1 MFRNLVEVYA
11 NILHLRFTD
20 AFAKLPAATLQNIS
34 PSSFAARLWATFLY
48 TGGRLFLNI
57 FLPVRNPENIRGK
70 IWLYV
75 VSKNNYE
82 SLHFLKEKY
91 PEAVFIAGQNKEIGI
106 YNKKVNRLSTRF
118 KFLYYYKFLPLLWG
132 LYRLKGKRALRFF
145 DLIFVATGYY
155 ELSLRYLQK
164 YKPAAIIFA
173 NDHNTDPRA
182 LLLAAKALNIPTVY
196 IQHASVSTSFPPLQF
211 DLSLLEGQDAW
222 DKYRQCG
229 PISGE
234 IKLIGM
240 PKADIFLAQKNLR
253 TTIHRIGIAAN
264 IIDETEPIR
273 NLLSTLTREFPDM
286 IFTLRPHPG
295 DKRNFGFVKEF
306 GPNVRFSESKTE
318 SAFTLLKQQDALI
331 AADSSIHLE
340 ATMLN
345 ILCFYYRFN
354 TTEFIPDYYGYV
366 QHGLIEQAKD
376 LNHLIRL
383 LQEFRS
389 RRPQVYERARYYNAV
404 LGTQYEGKS
413 HELAVKYITEFLSR
427 NQTRKALTVT

>member
-1 MFRNLVEVYA
+1 MFRKLVKVYA

-20 AFAKLPAATLQNIS
+20 AFTKLPPATLKSIS
-34 PSSFAARLWATFLY
+34 PNSVLGRVRLILLY

-57 FLPVRNPENIRGK
+57 FLPVRNPENIKGK

-82 SLHFLKEKY
+82 SLLFLKAKL
-91 PEAVFIAGQNKEIGI
+91 PNSVFVAGQNKEIGI
-106 YNKKVNRLSTRF
+106 YNHQVNRLSTRF

-145 DLIFVATGYY
+145 DLIYVATGYY
-155 ELSLRYLQK
+155 ELSIRYLQK

-182 LLLAAKALNIPTVY
+182 LLLAANKLNIPTVY

-211 DLSLLEGQDAW
+211 SLSLLEGQDALN
-222 DKYRQCG
+222 KYQQCG
-229 PISGE
+229 PVAGE
-234 IKLIGM
+234 VKLIGM
-240 PKADIFLAQKNLR
+240 PKADKYLKEKNLS
-253 TTIHRIGIAAN
+253 TTIRRVGIAAN
-264 IIDETEPIR
+264 IIDETAPIR
-273 NLLSTLTREFPDM
+273 DLLVKLSQELPNI

-295 DKRNFGFVKEF
+295 DKRDFGFVNES
-306 GPNVRFSESKTE
+306 GANVRFSDGKKEQ
-318 SAFTLLKQQDALI
+318 AFDFLKQQDVLI

-354 TTEFIPDYYGYV
+354 TTEFIPDYYGYA
-366 QHGLIEQAKD
+366 QNGLVEEVKD
-376 LNHLIRL
+376 ANHLISL
-383 LQEFRS
+383 LRKYQNH
-389 RRPQVYERARYYNAV
+389 RPLVYERARYYNAV
-404 LGTQYEGKS
+404 LGTEYEGRS
-413 HELAVKYITEFLSR
+413 HERATTYIMEHLNKLKS
-427 NQTRKALTVT
+427 A